1 MNMKQP
7 LWKNFWAL
15 TKLYWTSEEKWIALL
30 LLSGVIFCNVLQVR
44 VMVIFNSWNKVFYDA
59 LQVFSMRYILLA
71 LLEFVIILILAIIIF
86 TYVNY
91 LGGLLT
97 NRWRR
102 WMTHHYVEKWLDKN
116 TAYAMQIL
124 NKNMDN
130 PDQRISEDLNE
141 LPSLT
146 LNLFSGFFNAT
157 LTFVSFS
164 VILWELSGD
173 LKFNFLHHAFYIPGY
188 MFWATLI
195 YASIGTVI
203 IFWIGKNLMR
213 LNYQQE
219 QFNAN
224 FRFGLVRVRESAEQ
238 IALYSGQKTE
248 NQRLKDIFETVF
260 RNTLNIIVL
269 QKYMGFFTNG
279 YNLLI
284 QVVGILIA
292 LPRFI
297 SERMLIGTLFQV
309 NNAFGQVVGA
319 LSFVVFSFSTIANWR
334 AVIFRLTEFSHLMD
348 EAAKGIAEKNI
359 SVVSADKPT
368 IETSHLLLTLPSH
381 QKLTDMLKFKVQQ
394 GEHVLIN
401 GKYGSGKSTLLRAM
415 ANIWPYG
422 EGALY
427 MPNTKMLFLPQKPYF
442 PLGTLKQALL
452 YPNSINANNNNI
464 NKISDEKIL
473 AILDDCGLSYL
484 KKYLNEIRYWPIEF
498 SMGEQQLVAFARIF
512 IVEPVWVFLDEATSA
527 LDEETEKR
535 MYELLQ
541 TRFPLMTIVSVGHR
555 SSLKQFHQKEIYI
568 EKQDRVI

>member
-15 TKLYWTSEEKWIALL
+15 VKPFWTSEEKWIALL
-30 LLSGVIFCNVLQVR
+30 LLSGVILCNVLQVR
-44 VMVIFNSWNKVFYDA
+44 LMVIFNGWNRLFYDA

-97 NRWRR
+97 NRWRK
-102 WMTHHYVEKWLDKN
+102 WMTHRYVEKWLDKN

-141 LPSLT
+141 LPTLT
-146 LNLFSGFFNAT
+146 LSLFSGLFNAS

-164 VILWELSGD
+164 VILWGLSGN
-173 LKFNFLHHAFYIPGY
+173 LKFTFLHHAFDIPGY

-195 YASIGTVI
+195 YASIGTVV

-260 RNTLNIIVL
+260 RNTLKIITL

-279 YNLLI
+279 YNLLV

-297 SERMLIGTLFQV
+297 SERLLIGTLFQV
-309 NNAFGQVVGA
+309 NNAFGQVVSA
-319 LSFVVFSFSTIANWR
+319 LSFVVFSFSTIASWR
-334 AVIFRLTEFSHLMD
+334 AVILRLTEFSLLMD

-359 SVVSADKPT
+359 DVISSDKSH
-368 IETSHLLLTLPSH
+368 IETNHLLLTLPSH
-381 QKLTDMLKFKVQQ
+381 QKLSDILKFKVQK

-415 ANIWPYG
+415 ADIWPYG
-422 EGALY
+422 GGELH
-427 MPNTKMLFLPQKPYF
+427 MPNTKLLFLPQKPYF

-452 YPNSINANNNNI
+452 YPNGINNS

-473 AILDDCGLSYL
+473 AILDDCGLSYT
-484 KKYLNEIRYWPIEF
+484 KKYLNEVRYWPIEF

-512 IVEPVWVFLDEATSA
+512 IVEPDWVFLDEATSA
-527 LDEETEKR
+527 LDEDTEKK

-541 TRFPLMTIVSVGHR
+541 TRFLHMTIVSVGHR
-555 SSLKQFHQKEIYI
+555 SSLKQFHQKEIFI
-568 EKQDRVI
+568 EKQDRAI